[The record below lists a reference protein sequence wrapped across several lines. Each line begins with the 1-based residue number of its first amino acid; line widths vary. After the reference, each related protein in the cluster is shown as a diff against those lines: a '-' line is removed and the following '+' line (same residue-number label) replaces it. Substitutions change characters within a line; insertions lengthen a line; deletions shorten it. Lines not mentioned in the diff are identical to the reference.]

1 MSLDKKARPPD
12 PVNAHKRQAQAKPC
26 PQVTMHTD
34 TLFLPTLDSHDPE
47 LTVLEILNQTRGSE
61 PGSEDQSE
69 KSTPESYSQRS
80 IAKTLNLSLGMTN
93 AIIKRL
99 AEKGWVTIHK
109 INGRNLRYSLTPEG
123 TREVAR
129 RTYRYLR
136 RTMGQVG
143 RWKEKIDHYMQGLK
157 AQGYIRVRL
166 IGPTDLDFIL
176 EHCAIKAGLDW
187 EQVQKLENNN
197 EIRTTLVLIG
207 SGIHDSDIRIE
218 DVLVEILQG

>member
-1 MSLDKKARPPD
+1 M
-12 PVNAHKRQAQAKPC
+12 Q
-26 PQVTMHTD
+26 TD
-34 TLFLPTLDSHDPE
+34 TLSLPTLDSHDPE
-47 LTVLEILNQTRGSE
+47 LTVLEILNQSAGSE
-61 PGSEDQSE
+61 AGTEDQSE
-69 KSTPESYSQRS
+69 KSTPEAYSQRS

-143 RWKEKIDHYMQGLK
+143 RWKEKIDDYMQGLK
-157 AQGYIRVRL
+157 DQGYTRVRL

-176 EHCAIKAGLDW
+176 EHCAIKAGLEW
-187 EQVQKLENNN
+187 EQVQKTENYNN
-197 EIRTTLVLIG
+197 EPRTTLVLIG
-207 SGIHDSDIRIE
+207 SGIHDSDKRIE
-218 DVLVEILQG
+218 DVLVEILQGGTSYV

>member
-1 MSLDKKARPPD
+1 M
-12 PVNAHKRQAQAKPC
+12 NAHKGQALAKLC
-26 PQVTMHTD
+26 PRVTMPTD
-34 TLFLPTLDSHDPE
+34 TLSLPTLDSHDPE

-61 PGSEDQSE
+61 PGSEDQGE
-69 KSTPESYSQRS
+69 KSTPEPYSQRS

-129 RTYRYLR
+129 RPYRYLR

-143 RWKEKIDHYMQGLK
+143 RWKEKIDLYMVDLK
-157 AQGYIRVRL
+157 AQGYTRARL
-166 IGPTDLDFIL
+166 IGRTDLDFIL
-176 EHCAIKAGLDW
+176 EHCAIKAGLEW
-187 EQVQKLENNN
+187 EQVQKTENNH
-197 EIRTTLVLIG
+197 EPRTTLVLIG
-207 SGIHDSDIRIE
+207 SGIHDSDKRIE